1 MIMLKIILDRKE
13 PSLEEVRQHQNFDEI
28 LAAFTYQ
35 QKVNNPWRYWYYPL
49 LPVFLLLLA

>member
-13 PSLEEVRQHQNFDEI
+13 PGLEEVRQHQNFDEI

-35 QKVNNPWRYWYYPL
+35 QKVMQL
-49 LPVFLLLLA
+49 KSS

>member
-49 LPVFLLLLA
+49 LPVCLLLLA